1 MERHD
6 GALTP
11 AVELETPTVPALP
24 APDPTYSE
32 TAWQPQPLPAPAYSS
47 PRSTVTADDRVWAAL
62 AHASMLINLPTGFLG
77 IPVSLGVWFLYRD
90 RQRWVAKQAL
100 QATVAQLAMILLT
113 GLAMGSLGIVAAFF
127 WLVLPLLLL
136 PVACVAAIA
145 ALALFV
151 YSLYA
156 AIQVYS
162 GRDFRYPVIGAIMD
176 AD

>member
-1 MERHD
+1 MERQNN
-6 GALTP
+6 GP
-11 AVELETPTVPALP
+11 AMPAELESSTIPALP
-24 APDPTYSE
+24 EPGATYTEPQWASLPDPVYSG
-32 TAWQPQPLPAPAYSS
+32 

-62 AHASMLINLPTGFLG
+62 AHAAMLLNLPTGVLG
-77 IPVSLGVWFLYRD
+77 IPVSLGIWFLYRD

-100 QATVAQLAMILLT
+100 QATVAQLVVILLI
-113 GLAMGSLGIVAAFF
+113 GLATGSLGIVAAFF

-136 PVACVAAIA
+136 PVACVAAVA

-151 YSLYA
+151 YSLFA